1 MATEGRMAMP
11 TDAAHLHKLNAW
23 FSPSYPVGAF
33 SYSHGLETAVS
44 AGDVGSADQLHDW
57 LSDCLWFG
65 AGRNDA
71 IFLAHAYRAEDRSSL
86 SDLADFAVA
95 LAPSAERCLETT
107 AQGAAFAKVT
117 ANIWGG
123 DLGGLPYPV
132 AVGAAARAEAIPLD
146 LTLSLYLH
154 AFAANI
160 IAAGVRFIPLGQT
173 DGQLVLA
180 RLFPA
185 FDAIAAEAASA
196 TLDDL
201 GSAVFRADLASMQH
215 ETLRTRIFRS

>member
-1 MATEGRMAMP
+1 MAMP

-33 SYSHGLETAVS
+33 SYSHGLEAVVS
-44 AGDVGSADQLHDW
+44 AGEVGSAEQLCDW
-57 LSDCLWFG
+57 LSDCLWHG

-71 IFLAHAYRAEDRSSL
+71 IFLAHAYRAEDRTAL
-86 SDLADFAVA
+86 LELAELAVA
-95 LAPSAERCLETT
+95 MAASAERHLETT
-107 AQGAAFAKVT
+107 AQGAAFSKVT
-117 ANIWGG
+117 ESVWGG
-123 DLGGLPYPV
+123 DLGDLPYPV
-132 AVGAAARAEAIPLD
+132 AVGAAARAEGIPLD

-173 DGQLVLA
+173 DGQQVLA

-185 FDAIAAEAASA
+185 FDAIATEAAGA

-201 GSAVFRADLASMQH
+201 GSATFRADLASMQH

>member
-1 MATEGRMAMP
+1 MP

-33 SYSHGLETAVS
+33 SYSHGLEAVVS
-44 AGDVGSADQLHDW
+44 AGDVASAEQLYEW
-57 LSDCLWFG
+57 LSDCLWHG

-71 IFLAHAYRAEDRSSL
+71 IFLAHAYRAGDRAAL
-86 SDLADFAVA
+86 SELAELAEA
-95 LAPSAERCLETT
+95 LAPSAERQLETT

-117 ANIWGG
+117 ENVWGG
-123 DLGGLPYPV
+123 DLADLPYPV
-132 AVGAAARAEAIPLD
+132 AVGAAARAEGIPLD
-146 LTLSLYLH
+146 LTLPLYLH

-173 DGQLVLA
+173 DGQQVLA
-180 RLFPA
+180 GLFPA
-185 FDAIAAEAASA
+185 FDAISAEAAEA

-201 GSAVFRADLASMQH
+201 GSATFRADLASMQH
-215 ETLRTRIFRS
+215 ETLKTRIFRS

>member
-1 MATEGRMAMP
+1 MAMP

-33 SYSHGLETAVS
+33 SYSHGLEAVVS
-44 AGDVGSADQLHDW
+44 AGDVASAGQLYDW
-57 LSDCLWFG
+57 LSDCLWHG

-71 IFLAHAYRAEDRSSL
+71 IFLAHAYRAGDRAAL
-86 SDLADFAVA
+86 SELAELAVA
-95 LAPSAERCLETT
+95 MAASAERHLETT

-117 ANIWGG
+117 QNVWGG
-123 DLGGLPYPV
+123 DLADLPYPV
-132 AVGAAARAEAIPLD
+132 AVGAAARAEGIPLE

-173 DGQLVLA
+173 DGQQVLA

-185 FDAIAAEAASA
+185 FDAIAAQAAEA

-201 GSAVFRADLASMQH
+201 GSATFCADLASMQH

>member
-1 MATEGRMAMP
+1 MP

-33 SYSHGLETAVS
+33 SYSHGLEAVVS
-44 AGDVGSADQLHDW
+44 AGDVASAEQLYEW
-57 LSDCLWFG
+57 LSDCLWHG

-71 IFLAHAYRAEDRSSL
+71 IFLAHAYRAGDRAAL
-86 SDLADFAVA
+86 SELAELAVA
-95 LAPSAERCLETT
+95 LAPSAERQLETT

-117 ANIWGG
+117 ENVWGG
-123 DLGGLPYPV
+123 DLANLPYPV
-132 AVGAAARAEAIPLD
+132 AVGAAARAEGIPLD
-146 LTLSLYLH
+146 LTLPLYLH

-173 DGQLVLA
+173 DGQQVLA

-185 FDAIAAEAASA
+185 FDAIAAEAAEA
-196 TLDDL
+196 TVDVL
-201 GSAVFRADLASMQH
+201 GSATFRADLASMQH
-215 ETLRTRIFRS
+215 ETLKTRIFRS

>member
-1 MATEGRMAMP
+1 MP
-11 TDAAHLHKLNAW
+11 TDTAHLHKLNAW

-33 SYSHGLETAVS
+33 SYSHGLEAVVS
-44 AGDVGSADQLHDW
+44 AGDVASAEQLYEW
-57 LSDCLWFG
+57 LSDCLWHG

-71 IFLAHAYRAEDRSSL
+71 IFLAHAYRAGDRAAL
-86 SDLADFAVA
+86 SELAELAEA
-95 LAPSAERCLETT
+95 LAPSAERQLETT

-117 ANIWGG
+117 ENVWGG
-123 DLGGLPYPV
+123 DLADLPYPV
-132 AVGAAARAEAIPLD
+132 AVGAAARAEGIPLE
-146 LTLSLYLH
+146 LTLPLYLH

-173 DGQLVLA
+173 DGQQVLA

-185 FDAIAAEAASA
+185 FDAIAAEAAEA

-201 GSAVFRADLASMQH
+201 GSATFRADLASMQH
-215 ETLRTRIFRS
+215 ETLKTRIFRS

>member
-1 MATEGRMAMP
+1 MAMP
-11 TDAAHLHKLNAW
+11 ADATHLHKLNAW

-33 SYSHGLETAVS
+33 SYSHGLEAVVS
-44 AGDVGSADQLHDW
+44 AGDVASAEQLYQW
-57 LSDCLWFG
+57 LSDCLWHG

-71 IFLAHAYRAEDRSSL
+71 ILLAQAYRADDRAAL
-86 SDLADFAVA
+86 SDLAELAVA
-95 LAPSAERCLETT
+95 LAPSAERHLETT

-117 ANIWGG
+117 ASVWGG
-123 DLGGLPYPV
+123 DLAGLPYPV
-132 AVGAAARAEAIPLD
+132 AVGAAARAEDIPLD

-154 AFAANI
+154 AYAANI

-173 DGQLVLA
+173 DGQQVLA

-185 FDAIAAEAASA
+185 FDAIAAGAAAA

-201 GSAVFRADLASMQH
+201 GSATFRADLASMQH

>member
-1 MATEGRMAMP
+1 MP

-33 SYSHGLETAVS
+33 SYSHGLEAVVS
-44 AGDVGSADQLHDW
+44 AGDVGSAEQLYEW
-57 LSDCLWFG
+57 LSDCLWHG

-71 IFLAHAYRAEDRSSL
+71 IFLAHAYRADDGAAL
-86 SDLADFAVA
+86 SELAELAEA
-95 LAPSAERCLETT
+95 LAPSAERQLETT

-117 ANIWGG
+117 ENVWGG
-123 DLGGLPYPV
+123 DLADLPYPV
-132 AVGAAARAEAIPLD
+132 ALGAASRAEGIPLD
-146 LTLSLYLH
+146 LTLPLYLH

-173 DGQLVLA
+173 DGQQVLA

-185 FDAIAAEAASA
+185 FDAIAAEAAAA

-201 GSAVFRADLASMQH
+201 GSATFRADLASMQH
-215 ETLRTRIFRS
+215 ETLKTRIFRS

>member
-1 MATEGRMAMP
+1 MAMP

-33 SYSHGLETAVS
+33 SYSHGLEAVVS
-44 AGDVGSADQLHDW
+44 DGDVGSADDLYQW

-71 IFLAHAYRAEDRSSL
+71 IFLAHAYRAGDRAGL
-86 SDLADFAVA
+86 TELAELAVA
-95 LAPSAERCLETT
+95 LAASPERQLETT

-117 ANIWGG
+117 QNVWGG
-123 DLGGLPYPV
+123 DLADLPYPV
-132 AVGAAARAEAIPLD
+132 AVGAAARAEGIPLD
-146 LTLSLYLH
+146 MTLSLYLH

-173 DGQLVLA
+173 DGQQVLA

-185 FDAIAAEAASA
+185 FDAIAAEAAEA

-201 GSAVFRADLASMQH
+201 GSATFRADLASMQH
-215 ETLRTRIFRS
+215 ETLKTRIFRS

>member
-1 MATEGRMAMP
+1 MAMP

-33 SYSHGLETAVS
+33 SYSHGLEAVVS
-44 AGDVGSADQLHDW
+44 AGDVASAEQLYEW
-57 LSDCLWFG
+57 LSDCLWHG

-71 IFLAHAYRAEDRSSL
+71 IFLAHAYRADDRAAL
-86 SDLADFAVA
+86 SELAELAEA
-95 LAPSAERCLETT
+95 LAPSAERQLETT

-117 ANIWGG
+117 ENVWGG
-123 DLGGLPYPV
+123 DLADLPYPV
-132 AVGAAARAEAIPLD
+132 AVGAAARAEGIPLD
-146 LTLSLYLH
+146 LTLPLYLH

-173 DGQLVLA
+173 DGQQVLA

-185 FDAIAAEAASA
+185 FDAIAAEAAEA

-201 GSAVFRADLASMQH
+201 GSATFRADLASMQH
-215 ETLRTRIFRS
+215 ETLKTRIFRS

>member
-1 MATEGRMAMP
+1 MAMP

-33 SYSHGLETAVS
+33 SYSHGLEAVVS
-44 AGDVGSADQLHDW
+44 DGDVGSAVDLYQW

-71 IFLAHAYRAEDRSSL
+71 ILLAHAYRAGDRAAL
-86 SDLADFAVA
+86 SELAELAVA
-95 LAPSAERCLETT
+95 LAASPERQLETT

-117 ANIWGG
+117 QNVWGG
-123 DLGGLPYPV
+123 DLADLPYPV
-132 AVGAAARAEAIPLD
+132 AVGAAARAEGIPLD
-146 LTLSLYLH
+146 MTLSLYLH

-173 DGQLVLA
+173 DGQQVLA

-185 FDAIAAEAASA
+185 FDAIAAEAAEA

-201 GSAVFRADLASMQH
+201 GSATFRADLASMQH
-215 ETLRTRIFRS
+215 ETLKTRIFRS

>member
-1 MATEGRMAMP
+1 MP

-33 SYSHGLETAVS
+33 SYSHGLEAVVS
-44 AGDVGSADQLHDW
+44 AGDAGSAEDLYQW
-57 LSDCLWFG
+57 LSGCLWHG
-65 AGRNDA
+65 AGLNDA
-71 IFLAHAYRAEDRSSL
+71 ILLAHACRAEDRATL
-86 SDLADFAVA
+86 SELAELAMA
-95 LAPSAERCLETT
+95 LAPSAERHLETA

-117 ANIWGG
+117 ASVWGG
-123 DLGGLPYPV
+123 DLAGLPYPV
-132 AVGAAARAEAIPLD
+132 AVGAAARAEAIPLE
-146 LTLSLYLH
+146 LTLPLYLH

-173 DGQLVLA
+173 DGQQVLA
-180 RLFPA
+180 RLFPD
-185 FDAIAAEAASA
+185 FDAIAAEAAGA

-201 GSAVFRADLASMQH
+201 GSATFRADLASMQH